1 MEVVAEELC
10 TLVATMAIKNGKVA
24 DWYLRMK
31 FQVLNALVGV
41 FHTLTLTNVAYDT
54 CIEAL
59 DLEL

>member
-1 MEVVAEELC
+1 M
-10 TLVATMAIKNGKVA
+10 VATMAIKNGKVA

-31 FQVLNALVGV
+31 LQVLNALVGV